1 MSRSIFGFATW
12 LVAAAA
18 STTAFGAVTM
28 SSSGVAPATGL
39 SDQFD
44 FTDDAT
50 VPGGTTPGGGTYNSQ
65 AFSDNG
71 GPPGQ
76 TFTTPAGGPL
86 FKLNSVSLKGANTGG
101 GNSGGDVFT
110 TATWG
115 IRISSVSGTTLT
127 PLNTVTG
134 IATVAGA
141 TGIEWYTWTFTGA
154 VTCVVAESLHAVC
167 LRRVFERGISG
178 LRRRHDRWICRRHR
192 VQQRRSGPELF
203 RHDDGQSRQP
213 RLRPDVPRRAAS
225 RARTGRSDA
234 ARPRGPGPGSAA
246 TAAIA
251 TVGQSTDTVNGGP
264 GEPRL
269 PAVPRADAS
278 VPRCADDAAA
288 ASQLGSERGA
298 LGPRRHEELG
308 EADPA

>member
-76 TFTTPAGGPL
+76 AFTTPAGGPL

-115 IRISSVSGTTLT
+115 MRISSVSGTTLT

-154 VTCVVAESLHAVC
+154 DALSLNPSTQYAFDVFSSVGYLGFDADTTDGYAGGTGFNSAGPVRSFSDTTTGNLANHGYDRTFHVGLQAVPEPAAC
-167 LRRVFERGISG
+167 LLAAVG
-178 LRRRHDRWICRRHR
+178 LFGLHGARRRR
-192 VQQRRSGPELF
+192 
-203 RHDDGQSRQP
+203 
-213 RLRPDVPRRAAS
+213 
-225 RARTGRSDA
+225 
-234 ARPRGPGPGSAA
+234 
-246 TAAIA
+246 
-251 TVGQSTDTVNGGP
+251 
-264 GEPRL
+264 
-269 PAVPRADAS
+269 
-278 VPRCADDAAA
+278 
-288 ASQLGSERGA
+288 
-298 LGPRRHEELG
+298 
-308 EADPA
+308 